1 MSVTA
6 VPLHPVKK
14 GTLTTFWIGI
24 AVLLAVAALL
34 VWIGTGP
41 LSARNA
47 TLDGGTTIETLT
59 EGAGESPAGD
69 DFVLV
74 NYSGKLKDG
83 TEFDSGEQA
92 PLQVDGVIPGFSAGL
107 QQMQMGGKYRL
118 NIPADQA
125 YGAEE
130 KSDPQTG
137 EVVIPANSDLVFDV
151 ELVDFKSKAEVM
163 QMQQQMMMQQMIQ
176 QGGQPGLPP
185 EMQGAP
191 PQGQ

>member
-14 GTLTTFWIGI
+14 GVLTTFWIGI
-24 AVLLAVAALL
+24 AVLIAVAALL

-41 LSARNA
+41 LNARND

-59 EGAGESPAGD
+59 EGEGESPAGD

-92 PLQVDGVIPGFSAGL
+92 PLQVDGVIPGFGAGL

-163 QMQQQMMMQQMIQ
+163 QMQQQMMMQQMMQ

-185 EMQGAP
+185 EMQVAP
-191 PQGQ
+191 PGQ

>member
-14 GTLTTFWIGI
+14 GTLTVFWIGI
-24 AVLLAVAALL
+24 AVLVAVAALL
-34 VWIGTGP
+34 VWLGSGTSFAQGDE
-41 LSARNA
+41 LA
-47 TLDGGTTIETLT
+47 GGTRIETIVQG
-59 EGAGESPAGD
+59 EGASPAAD

-74 NYSGKLKDG
+74 NYTGKLKDG
-83 TEFDSGEQA
+83 TVFDQGERA

-107 QQMQMGGKYRL
+107 QQMKMGGKYVL
-118 NIPADQA
+118 HIPADQA

-163 QMQQQMMMQQMIQ
+163 QMQQQMMMQQMMQ
-176 QGGQPGLPP
+176 EGGEPGAAPQPG
-185 EMQGAP
+185 Q
-191 PQGQ
+191 